1 MKFEKIKSHA
11 KINLSLNIL
20 GKKKSKLHNLE
31 TLVGFLDLHDEI
43 FIRKI
48 NVKNHIIRF
57 TGNFSNKIP
66 KKNTIS
72 NLFKIL
78 DEMKKLKNQKYLIS
92 IKKNIPKE
100 AGLGGGSM
108 NASSLINYLVKRN
121 KVQLTIKET
130 QNLCSKIG
138 SDVILGIDQKN
149 LVLAYKNKIKKI
161 KKNLKISTLLIKP
174 NFGCSTKKIYSKVRA
189 YSKPQF
195 SKIKSKDINF
205 NSLSKMKN
213 DLEPISL
220 KMYPRLAKLKE
231 FFLNIDK
238 NSYVR
243 MTGSGSTIVGYFMSK
258 KAALNAKKLL
268 KKKYKNYWCNLS
280 KTI

>member
-72 NLFKIL
+72 NLLKIL

-121 KVQLTIKET
+121 KVKLTIKET

>member
-57 TGNFSNKIP
+57 TGNFSYKIP

-72 NLFKIL
+72 NLLKIL

-121 KVQLTIKET
+121 KVKLTIKEI

-174 NFGCSTKKIYSKVRA
+174 NFGCSTKKVYSKVRA

-205 NSLSKMKN
+205 NSISKMKN

>member
-43 FIRKI
+43 FIKKI

-57 TGNFSNKIP
+57 TGNFSYKIP

-72 NLFKIL
+72 NLLKIL

-121 KVQLTIKET
+121 KLQLTIKET

>member
-72 NLFKIL
+72 NLLKIL

-121 KVQLTIKET
+121 KVKLTIKEI

-161 KKNLKISTLLIKP
+161 KKKLKISTLLIKP

>member
-174 NFGCSTKKIYSKVRA
+174 NFGCSTKKVYSKVRA

-213 DLEPISL
+213 DLELISL
-220 KMYPRLAKLKE
+220 KMYPRLAELKE

>member
-20 GKKKSKLHNLE
+20 GKKKSNLHNLE

-48 NVKNHIIRF
+48 NAKNHIIRF
-57 TGNFSNKIP
+57 TGIFSNKIP

-161 KKNLKISTLLIKP
+161 EKNLKISTLLIKP